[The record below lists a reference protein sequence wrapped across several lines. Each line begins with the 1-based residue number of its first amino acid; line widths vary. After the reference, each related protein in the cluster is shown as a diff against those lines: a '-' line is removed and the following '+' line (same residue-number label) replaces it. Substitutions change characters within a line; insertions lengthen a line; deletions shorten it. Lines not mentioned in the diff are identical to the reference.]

1 METNGICW
9 DKLGVNLMTKIITSE
24 DCGNSPKNIFVQ
36 ALTIAF
42 TKADLK
48 FIQKSVTDNVRW
60 AVVGEKTIEGKDILL
75 QAVEQA
81 ADVEE
86 LIVLHVM
93 THGKA
98 GAVNGK
104 KRLKNGMVLE
114 FCNVY
119 EFKDAKGT
127 SVQAITTYEI
137 KIN

>member
-1 METNGICW
+1 
-9 DKLGVNLMTKIITSE
+9 MTKIITSE

-42 TKADLK
+42 AKADLK
-48 FIQKSVTDNVRW
+48 FIQKSVTDDVLW
-60 AVVGEKTIEGKDILL
+60 AVIGEKTIEGKDALL
-75 QAVEQA
+75 QAVELA
-81 ADVEE
+81 VKLEE
-86 LIVLHVM
+86 LTIQHVM

-104 KRLKNGMVLE
+104 MKLKNGTIRG

-127 SVQAITTYEI
+127 SVQAITTYDIEVS
-137 KIN
+137 

>member
-1 METNGICW
+1 MP
-9 DKLGVNLMTKIITSE
+9 MTKIITSE

-36 ALTIAF
+36 ALTVAF
-42 TKADLK
+42 AKADVK
-48 FIQKSVTDNVRW
+48 FIQKSVTEDVRW
-60 AVVGEKTIEGKDILL
+60 ALIGSKAIEGKDALL

-81 ADVEE
+81 AKVGE
-86 LIVLHVM
+86 LTVQHVM

-104 KRLKNGMVLE
+104 MKLKDDTIRE

-137 KIN
+137 EIN